1 MFAALKIA
9 LIPSREPTGQ
19 SRLAMTGAHLK
30 ITFVEEPVGELGEA
44 SSASTTQSIE
54 RFRKVANTL
63 ADEALRRRKG
73 LSVIALNEALGK
85 LPSVWSLQGVQA
97 AETLVSAV
105 TEVDS
110 VESRE
115 SPALDISEN
124 GANGNQLSGVL
135 RTVSR
140 KSCRT
145 TGTSF
150 VSSRKSSC
158 QITAQTESLALPS
171 ETQLLLEVCE
181 KEPGERAEWELVP
194 LLRILEK
201 ISFTSTLD
209 SSIQHGLA
217 HYMRFLAVT
226 HGTTMFSQ
234 GDVGDLFY
242 IILSGSVA
250 VKVMAGDAVSVART
264 LRAGESFGE
273 LALLQ
278 RGGRRSATV
287 VTVGHTEFLTI
298 GADQYEELLSNL
310 HQNEIR
316 SKVEVVRHC
325 KIFRNWPEKELYH
338 VAAVMQ
344 LRRYGHDEVVVEQ
357 GADADSVC
365 FIKSGQVRVMRSVP
379 ASPALQKMLARDLTL
394 RETICTPHGP
404 KARYAEAPY
413 RPLSEV
419 RPQTPRP
426 VVPPVH
432 DTNRAEIAPQPC
444 ESGSPASRH
453 ARAPSQNG
461 VPEVWVHVCTLGPN
475 ESFGELAVLNG
486 AKRGASVVTTTV
498 TELLVLTRHDV
509 LSMVTGEARLRLESL
524 SDRYT
529 SDEDMLRGLESSLRW
544 ERYKH
549 GLVASILWERGRQ
562 NHLLEYSS
570 AQTKAVQKRQVWK

>member
-1 MFAALKIA
+1 MEDHEISGGIHAPKCDNQL
-9 LIPSREPTGQ
+9 RRQ
-19 SRLAMTGAHLK
+19 

-365 FIKSGQVRVMRSVP
+365 FIKSGQVRRGTVQAPVRGQAANTE
-379 ASPALQKMLARDLTL
+379 AS
-394 RETICTPHGP
+394 CTPCSRHEPGGNSAP
-404 KARYAEAPY
+404 AMRVRVPCVKARQGTFTEW
-413 RPLSEV
+413 S
-419 RPQTPRP
+419 
-426 VVPPVH
+426 
-432 DTNRAEIAPQPC
+432 
-444 ESGSPASRH
+444 
-453 ARAPSQNG
+453 ARS
-461 VPEVWVHVCTLGPN
+461 LGPRVHSGP
-475 ESFGELAVLNG
+475 ERVFWRAGS
-486 AKRGASVVTTTV
+486 AKRSKAWRFSC
-498 TELLVLTRHDV
+498 HH
-509 LSMVTGEARLRLESL
+509 
-524 SDRYT
+524 
-529 SDEDMLRGLESSLRW
+529 
-544 ERYKH
+544 H
-549 GLVASILWERGRQ
+549 GHGVACPDT
-562 NHLLEYSS
+562 
-570 AQTKAVQKRQVWK
+570 A